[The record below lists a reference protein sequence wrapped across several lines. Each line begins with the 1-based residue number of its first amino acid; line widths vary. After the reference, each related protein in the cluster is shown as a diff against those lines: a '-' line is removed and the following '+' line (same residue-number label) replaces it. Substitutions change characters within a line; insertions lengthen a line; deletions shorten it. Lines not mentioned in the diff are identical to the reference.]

1 MEKSKRRAVTA
12 KIIKMIPLQAQRK
25 SLGLKLLANERLS
38 NEVTHQTFALAFS
51 LIEQSTYSHC
61 LRSLSWL
68 FFWVPHSEDTSYPIP
83 LKELS
88 SKPLMTSWWPL
99 LCLRF
104 SRYHPMLNGI
114 LKTPT
119 YSTCFFSIPPCSPA
133 DLSFLRP
140 CMPRMCPNPISFF
153 PTKLKIYKVLY
164 SALPKLPFSFLS
176 SSTATSLFSLLKAQP
191 GGVCSHGIIEKQLS
205 DYICF

>member
-1 MEKSKRRAVTA
+1 MV
-12 KIIKMIPLQAQRK
+12 PLQAQRK
-25 SLGLKLLANERLS
+25 DLGLKVSANERLS
-38 NEVTHQTFALAFS
+38 IEVTHQTFSLAFS
-51 LIEQSTYSHC
+51 LIEQSIHSHS
-61 LRSLSWL
+61 LRSLPWL
-68 FFWVPHSEDTSYPIP
+68 FFWVPHSEDTSYPVP

-99 LCLRF
+99 LCLPF
-104 SRYHPMLNGI
+104 SRYHPVLNGI

-119 YSTCFFSIPPCSPA
+119 YSTCFFSIPPCSTA

-153 PTKLKIYKVLY
+153 PHLKSARFSY
-164 SALPKLPFSFLS
+164 SALPKLPFFFLS
-176 SSTATSLFSLLKAQP
+176 SSTTTSLFSLFKAQP

>member
-1 MEKSKRRAVTA
+1 MV
-12 KIIKMIPLQAQRK
+12 PLQAQRK
-25 SLGLKLLANERLS
+25 DLGLKVSANERLS
-38 NEVTHQTFALAFS
+38 IEVTHQTFSLAFS
-51 LIEQSTYSHC
+51 LIEQSIHSHS
-61 LRSLSWL
+61 LRSLPWL
-68 FFWVPHSEDTSYPIP
+68 FFWVPHSEDTSYPVP

-99 LCLRF
+99 LCLPF
-104 SRYHPMLNGI
+104 SRYHPVLNGI

-119 YSTCFFSIPPCSPA
+119 YSTCFFSIPPCSTA

-153 PTKLKIYKVLY
+153 PHLKSARFSY

-176 SSTATSLFSLLKAQP
+176 SSTTTSLFSLFKAQP